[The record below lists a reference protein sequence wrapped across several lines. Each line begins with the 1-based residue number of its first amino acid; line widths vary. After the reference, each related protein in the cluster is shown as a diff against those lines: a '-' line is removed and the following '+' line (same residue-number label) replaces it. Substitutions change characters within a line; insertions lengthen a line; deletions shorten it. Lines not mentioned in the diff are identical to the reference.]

1 MKERT
6 VPAGGSIWTDGSKV
20 SFRPRKSMKIDE
32 KELRPRGHH
41 RWEKRLSQGMIT
53 WTADDLISAPN
64 NYNSSQTLSYHEHPV
79 LRKISTQYPRSHFLV
94 SGGMEVLSRQCA
106 IQKLAVPISKSCL
119 YSIMFSCSL
128 SLSCSWISEVSHP
141 RQGWQLPSYQEPRPY
156 WEVTT
161 IYKVSSWCKM
171 VIEF

>member
-1 MKERT
+1 MEYFLTHVLMKERT
-6 VPAGGSIWTDGSKV
+6 VPPGGSIWTDGSKV

-79 LRKISTQYPRSHFLV
+79 LRKISAQYPRSHFLV

-128 SLSCSWISEVSHP
+128 SLSCS
-141 RQGWQLPSYQEPRPY
+141 
-156 WEVTT
+156 
-161 IYKVSSWCKM
+161 
-171 VIEF
+171 